1 MNYQSHNPQFD
12 FLKPT
17 HILNGFFT
25 SLVEQYR
32 KVLHFDNDIKD
43 PLVSKY
49 KNRDVSLS
57 LSAHRL
63 EYHHQEMARKRQQEA
78 ANNDAI
84 SMQTIDWGDFAVVE
98 TITFDD
104 DNKALPAAEKFIEV
118 GVVERCDD
126 QTEQMEVDME
136 TEESQPAQTA
146 TVTSEGLKVVDQ
158 YEPRLKSGMDM
169 PRTMIDP
176 LTHRVI
182 PLDQA
187 NEHLRIE
194 LIDPMWKKQKEVRKE
209 RDATTNLVDGSQ
221 ISDTIHRMRAK
232 KEEELQ
238 MKREVTEMTEAEA
251 SNIDDQLKRQKLRAM
266 GLKDIPPAPAVAPA
280 PVAPS
285 VAPASVPGVPGT
297 APMPMPTPM
306 PMSMPAPMHPMPMP
320 MPAMPLPMPMP
331 AAAMPAMPSICL
343 NHSLSV
349 DVLIPAQQWIATHP
363 GPVSLTIRLPVD
375 NSNPAWGL
383 RGQTIT
389 TLIDIGATVKTLK
402 QQISELQGGMPISKQ
417 QLKHA
422 VHGFLKDA
430 QTLGYYNLVS
440 GMELQLTVRSRG
452 GRK

>member
-1 MNYQSHNPQFD
+1 
-12 FLKPT
+12 
-17 HILNGFFT
+17 
-25 SLVEQYR
+25 
-32 KVLHFDNDIKD
+32 
-43 PLVSKY
+43 
-49 KNRDVSLS
+49 
-57 LSAHRL
+57 
-63 EYHHQEMARKRQQEA
+63 
-78 ANNDAI
+78 
-84 SMQTIDWGDFAVVE
+84 
-98 TITFDD
+98 
-104 DNKALPAAEKFIEV
+104 
-118 GVVERCDD
+118 
-126 QTEQMEVDME
+126 MEVDME
-136 TEESQPAQTA
+136 TEEPQPTQTA

-158 YEPRLKSGMDM
+158 YEPRLKSGVDM

-232 KEEELQ
+232 KEEDFQ

-266 GLKDIPPAPAVAPA
+266 GVKDIPPPPPVVPTPA
-280 PVAPS
+280 APS
-285 VAPASVPGVPGT
+285 AVPASAPGVPGAT
-297 APMPMPTPM
+297 PMTMPAPMP
-306 PMSMPAPMHPMPMP
+306 MPAPMHPMPMP
-320 MPAMPLPMPMP
+320 IPAMPLPMPMH
-331 AAAMPAMPSICL
+331 AAAMPTMPSICS
-343 NHSLSV
+343 NHRLSL

-375 NSNPAWGL
+375 NSNAAWGL